1 MGRLLQRSLRLLGRT
16 ARRSLQV
23 VAFSVGV
30 AALLILLDV
39 LLLEDTPGARDH
51 P

>member
-1 MGRLLQRSLRLLGRT
+1 MQLLTRALHLLKRT
-16 ARRSLQV
+16 VRRAVQV

-39 LLLEDTPGARDH
+39 LLLEEAPPRHERAG
-51 P
+51 